1 MTGTLIL
8 VLTSSR
14 NGRGSCFLSLVA
26 MTGSLDTSTDLYWQ
40 YLVLWIVILLSTG
53 NDRKGLWIL
62 LLIFSVNDRD
72 SRYKYVP
79 LVAISR
85 TLIDSTDL

>member
-1 MTGTLIL
+1 MEETPDFWPLA
-8 VLTSSR
+8 
-14 NGRGSCFLSLVA
+14 A
-26 MTGSLDTSTDLYWQ
+26 MARTLDTSTDLYWQ
-40 YLVLWIVILLSTG
+40 YLRLWILILISSSNG
-53 NDRKGLWIL
+53 RVL

>member
-1 MTGTLIL
+1 MLIL
-8 VLTSSR
+8 VSS
-14 NGRGSCFLSLVA
+14 GKDS
-26 MTGSLDTSTDLYWQ
+26 D
-40 YLVLWIVILLSTG
+40 
-53 NDRKGLWIL
+53 GLWIL

>member
-1 MTGTLIL
+1 MEETPDFWPLA
-8 VLTSSR
+8 
-14 NGRGSCFLSLVA
+14 A
-26 MTGSLDTSTDLYWQ
+26 MARTLDTSTDLYRQ
-40 YLVLWIVILLSTG
+40 YLRLWILILISSSNG
-53 NDRKGLWIL
+53 RDGLWVL

>member
-1 MTGTLIL
+1 MTGT
-8 VLTSSR
+8 
-14 NGRGSCFLSLVA
+14 
-26 MTGSLDTSTDLYWQ
+26 LDTSTDLYWQ
-40 YLVLWIVILLSTG
+40 YLGLWILMLISSG
-53 NDRKGLWIL
+53 NVRDGFWIL

-72 SRYKYVP
+72 SRYENVP

>member
-1 MTGTLIL
+1 MTGTL
-8 VLTSSR
+8 
-14 NGRGSCFLSLVA
+14 
-26 MTGSLDTSTDLYWQ
+26 DTRTDLYWQ
-40 YLVLWIVILLSTG
+40 YLGLYILILISSG
-53 NDRKGLWIL
+53 NDRDGLWIL
-62 LLIFSVNDRD
+62 LLIFSVNTRD